1 MVWFKL
7 NVHKLSQ
14 SEYNKWI
21 SLASPE
27 KQQRIT
33 RFCHEGDKKR
43 SVAGEMLA
51 KKSIAETL
59 NIAPEE
65 IIIKVTSQGK
75 PYVEDRPI
83 HFNISHCEDYVVCA
97 VNEKEIGIDIEKI
110 RDVNLSIAERFFT
123 HSERE
128 YLNNGDTADKNKRF
142 FEIWT
147 AKEAYLK
154 WLGSGITDELSKLD
168 VPQANVKRFYFED
181 YVVAVYT
188 EE

>member
-1 MVWFKL
+1 MEWYR
-7 NVHKLSQ
+7 
-14 SEYNKWI
+14 YNINNLTQQAYTKWYAI
-21 SLASPE
+21 MTDK
-27 KQQRIT
+27 KQLRID
-33 RFCHEGDKKR
+33 RLHHEGDKKR

-65 IIIKVTSQGK
+65 IIIKATSQGK
-75 PYVEDRPI
+75 PYIENRPI
-83 HFNISHCEDYVVCA
+83 YFNISHCEDYVVCA

-123 HSERE
+123 HSESE
-128 YLNNGDTADKNKRF
+128 YLNSGDTADKNKRF

-168 VPQANVKRFYFED
+168 VPQANVKHFYFED